1 MCTITCVIS
10 VTAPSR
16 IPAATVLLLR
26 QSTTAVIRKIV
37 SGIPS
42 KASHCAHALWL
53 NCHSGKRTD
62 ESLERPKRQA
72 ARTPA
77 EMTTPD
83 AKPAAFLAMSFGVR
97 SPSLAACFASQ
108 ALTPR
113 GTECLKIA
121 VRLPRAQNTAAQSLS
136 TKSSSRSIAL
146 PQHRLSGGK
155 CRTAASNSFEAIL
168 RAPDVNSSPHPE
180 LCAPLG
186 PSYVLPRA
194 LARTADH
201 SV

>member
-10 VTAPSR
+10 VIAPSR

-42 KASHCAHALWL
+42 KASHCAHALWF
-53 NCHSGKRTD
+53 NCHSGTKRD
-62 ESLERPKRQA
+62 DSIERPKIQA

-77 EMTTPD
+77 EMPTPD
-83 AKPAAFLAMSFGVR
+83 ANPAAFLAIPSGVR
-97 SPSLAACFASQ
+97 SPSLPACFASH
-108 ALTPR
+108 ALSAR
-113 GTECLKIA
+113 GTACLKIA
-121 VRLPRAQNTAAQSLS
+121 LMLPSAHNTASQSLS

-146 PQHRLSGGK
+146 PQHRLSGGE
-155 CRTAASNSFEAIL
+155 CRTTASNSFEAIL
-168 RAPDVNSSPHPE
+168 RGPNVNSSPHPE
-180 LCAPLG
+180 LRAPLG
-186 PSYVLPRA
+186 RCCVLPRA
-194 LARTADH
+194 LARTRDH

>member
-42 KASHCAHALWL
+42 KASHCAHALWF
-53 NCHSGKRTD
+53 NCHSGTNSD
-62 ESLERPKRQA
+62 DSIERPKIQA
-72 ARTPA
+72 ARTPP
-77 EMTTPD
+77 EMNTPD
-83 AKPAAFLAMSFGVR
+83 ANPAAFLAMPFGVR

-108 ALTPR
+108 SLRER
-113 GTECLKIA
+113 GTACLKI
-121 VRLPRAQNTAAQSLS
+121 VLMLPSAHNTAAQSLS

-146 PQHRLSGGK
+146 PQHRLYGGK
-155 CRTAASNSFEAIL
+155 CRTTASNSFETIL
-168 RAPDVNSSPHPE
+168 RAPNVNSSPHPE

-186 PSYVLPRA
+186 RCYVSLRA
-194 LARTADH
+194 LARTRDH